1 MESQLGTLS
10 GLEGRSQLPLFCNEE
25 MAVVGEGKPVSLPE
39 QDRANP
45 VVTGSVG
52 RDRGGSSKPGL
63 LIPPQASPTHFR
75 RLQEDLE
82 AQADL
87 RNWRNPLEAHLTKAL
102 CDLAESCC
110 F

>member
-25 MAVVGEGKPVSLPE
+25 MAVWVRGSRSASQNRTEK
-39 QDRANP
+39 NP

-52 RDRGGSSKPGL
+52 RDSGGSSRPGL

-87 RNWRNPLEAHLTKAL
+87 KNWQNRLEAHRTKAV
-102 CDLAESCC
+102 CDLTESCC

>member
-63 LIPPQASPTHFR
+63 LIPLKL
-75 RLQEDLE
+75 LQ
-82 AQADL
+82 
-87 RNWRNPLEAHLTKAL
+87 LTSGGCKKI
-102 CDLAESCC
+102 SKPKQT
-110 F
+110 